1 MGKKAVTPNSEAIRG
16 NQRQSEAIR
25 GNQYRGQEGGHAKL
39 DEPTRAEAQPGLEPR
54 LGHAKVRAE
63 AAVELRHG
71 GATRRGAAG
80 RAAARV
86 RAQSLAAGTWESA
99 GWSVRE
105 HLEVDEPRGENA
117 ALAVNSRVS
126 GATLPEELLRIGDR
140 AVPHPQIL
148 AFAQLVAD
156 EQPAVDIAGDGAARR
171 GCLRGFRLSAVL
183 HKERVHVLRP
193 VAAASAQ
200 TCPSFVANVR
210 FPLKSKLKA
219 NT

>member
-1 MGKKAVTPNSEAIRG
+1 VGKKAVTPNSEAIRG

-86 RAQSLAAGTWESA
+86 RAQSLAAGTWASA

-117 ALAVNSRVS
+117 ALAVNSRVR

-183 HKERVHVLRP
+183 HAKE
-193 VAAASAQ
+193 
-200 TCPSFVANVR
+200 
-210 FPLKSKLKA
+210 
-219 NT
+219 